1 MDLTSIYI
9 TKFLCIF
16 IAMKQSEKKVISLAI
31 DKELLKK
38 IDEANF
44 NRSKLIDS
52 LLTKHYVKK
61 EK

>member
-1 MDLTSIYI
+1 
-9 TKFLCIF
+9 
-16 IAMKQSEKKVISLAI
+16 MKQSEKKVISLAI

>member
-1 MDLTSIYI
+1 MV
-9 TKFLCIF
+9 
-16 IAMKQSEKKVISLAI
+16 MKQTEKKVISLAI